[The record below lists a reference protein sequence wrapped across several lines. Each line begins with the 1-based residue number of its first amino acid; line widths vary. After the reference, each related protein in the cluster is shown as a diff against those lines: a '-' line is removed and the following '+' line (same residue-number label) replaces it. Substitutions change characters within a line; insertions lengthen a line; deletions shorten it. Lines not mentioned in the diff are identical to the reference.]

1 MADHEK
7 ETPGAGQHTGG
18 KGLDK
23 SVNHIINGDSI
34 ARNGA
39 GADQEGLLQ
48 FLVGWSEDGPW
59 WPTAIPREGGNTET
73 QTFTDPGALRE
84 WVARRVGRQN
94 LYFSVNDLAPD
105 TRKKARKDEVT
116 RIRGL
121 HVDVDVAPPSGG
133 WPKEEPSPE
142 RLSELRAYLTSE
154 VARLQNRVVDGNGW
168 PAAIP
173 RPTAIVASGGGFQ
186 CFWRFED
193 DEVVSTEVAE
203 AIHSR
208 LIGLLD
214 GDRAAVDVSH
224 IMRLPGTMNLPS
236 QKKRWRGRED
246 APAYLAWA
254 DWGRRFRV
262 ADFPAQEA
270 KAAPAAGGP
279 RVELGE
285 VKRLDS
291 LDDLP
296 TAVSARTRALIV
308 NGADPDEPGKYP
320 SRSEA
325 LFAVLCDLV
334 RADCTDDQMAAVILD
349 PDFGISAHVL
359 EQPGPA
365 RYAARQI
372 ERARDEAV
380 QPELREL
387 NDTHAVLSNE
397 GGKCRVLE
405 FVEMPTGVRGKTRLV
420 PSLQSFEDIRNRY
433 LHRKVKVGQDKDGN
447 DRLMPLGKW
456 WLESGLRRQFHSLT
470 FQPREGEVV
479 GSGEKRRLNLWQGFA
494 VKPEAGDWSLMR
506 SHIREVLS
514 GGDDALAQYIIR
526 WMAWTVQNPDEPAE
540 VALVFRGEPGT
551 GKGVFGRAMAQL
563 FGQHGLH
570 TGGSELITGR
580 FNLHFRDCCLLF
592 ADEVIWDGDRKA
604 EAKIKTFLTEPTLTI
619 EGKGKDA
626 VSWPNMLH
634 VVISSNSEWIV
645 PAGPYERRY
654 AVFDVSDAHR
664 QERGYFQPLYA
675 EIEGGGLAA
684 MLHDLLVMDLG
695 DWHPRDDRPD
705 TAALADQRARGLD
718 PVHAAILDML
728 REGAVPFEI
737 GDDPRGSAARPFVAT
752 DDMAEFIQRQS
763 RGAVTRNAVSKAMDQ
778 IGAEKNR
785 RRRPSG
791 YVLPTLGEA
800 RAAWNARPELP
811 TQEWDDAADWIG
823 GEPF

>member
-18 KGLDK
+18 KGLDR

-39 GADQEGLLQ
+39 GADAEDLLPNPEPEEAVT
-48 FLVGWSEDGPW
+48 FLEHFRPGGPW
-59 WPTAIPREGGNTET
+59 VLTAIEVDPPNGQKPRVPTKTLTNHDEVRRWVLEFSGGGWNQYFTVNR
-73 QTFTDPGALRE
+73 TFMPM
-84 WVARRVGRQN
+84 
-94 LYFSVNDLAPD
+94 S
-105 TRKKARKDEVT
+105 KKAKKIDIAAAVA
-116 RIRGL
+116 L
-121 HVDVDVAPPSGG
+121 HVDVDPRAGEDLELERKRALKVLREYEPAPS
-133 WPKEEPSPE
+133 
-142 RLSELRAYLTSE
+142 
-154 VARLQNRVVDGNGW
+154 VIID
-168 PAAIP
+168 
-173 RPTAIVASGGGFQ
+173 SGGGFQ
-186 CFWRFED
+186 GFWLLNAPVELVGDPDDDARHFPVED
-193 DEVVSTEVAE
+193 RNRHIA
-203 AIHSR
+203 
-208 LIGLLD
+208 IGLQAD
-214 GDRAAVDVSH
+214 NCHNIDR
-224 IMRLPGTMNLPS
+224 IMRLPGSVNWPDA
-236 QKKRWRGRED
+236 KKRKKG
-246 APAYLAWA
+246 
-254 DWGRRFRV
+254 RV
-262 ADFPAQEA
+262 ARLARVVDCDWQRRYALDAFPAAAAA

-664 QERGYFQPLYA
+664 QERGYFRPLYA

-811 TQEWDDAADWIG
+811 TQEWDDAVDWIG